1 MKFKFIIIITLLCLT
16 FQDDNIDYLK
26 EAAHWVDIVYKKIYD
41 SQCKHEKPAASTFE
55 EISKKKKINCVS
67 SASITYQQ
75 AGLLDKGKKVGHTK
89 AIGKSLDKKN
99 YYDNSNLK
107 KSLLLSFTTP
117 HNLKKGTCDF
127 VKVMK
132 HYSGMP
138 DWLKQKGILYVQD
151 SNICVSAGKGQI
163 YSCNATGKTY
173 GKGHVNVLK
182 TNTKEY
188 ALSSLIL
195 WAVVP
200 RSKGKSNVPKDTP
213 YKHLPC
219 GF

>member
-1 MKFKFIIIITLLCLT
+1 MNFKFLIIITLLCIT
-16 FQDDNIDYLK
+16 FQADKDYLK
-26 EAAHWVDIVYKKIYD
+26 EAAHWVDIVYKKIYE
-41 SQCKHEKPAASTFE
+41 SECKHEPPAASTFE

-89 AIGKSLDKKN
+89 AISKNLDKKK

-107 KSLLLSFTTP
+107 KSILLTFTNP
-117 HNLKKGTCDF
+117 KNLKKGTCDF

-132 HYSGMP
+132 KYSGMP

-151 SNICVSAGKGQI
+151 SNICVSAGNNKI

-182 TNTKEY
+182 TSAKEY
-188 ALSSLIL
+188 AFSSLIL

-200 RSKGKSNVPKDTP
+200 RSNGKSNVPNNTP
-213 YKHLPC
+213 FKHLPC
-219 GF
+219 GL